1 MKISKKSLP
10 KLQLEL
16 LVELTPDE
24 LKPYVEQ
31 AAIEISKNRN
41 IAGFR
46 PGKAPFDIVMK
57 EVGEMTIYQTAAN
70 IAIDA
75 TLIQILDDEKIDM
88 LGQPKVEVQ
97 KLAPTN
103 PFIFKV
109 TLDLVPKVELC
120 DYVKIK
126 VKPMAEIKV
135 EKSEVDKVVADLTSM
150 RAKEILKDETEP
162 AGSGDKVDLDFE
174 TFVDLVAIDGGQAKN
189 HSLTI
194 GKGQMI
200 PGFEDNI
207 IGLKKNEVKEFE
219 LEFPKKYHEEKL
231 QGKKALFKIKINS
244 VYKIELPEVND
255 EFAKGFGLKNL
266 DDLKKHLES
275 NIKHEKEMK
284 ENQRFELELVEQLI
298 EKSKFEE
305 LPDSLIDDETHKMIH
320 ELEDNVIRQGMK
332 FDDYLSNV
340 KKTETD
346 LRLDFAIDA
355 IKRVKTGLAIRALA
369 EKENVT
375 AEEKEINDE
384 IERAL
389 ATYKFHPQYEG
400 KLAELE
406 QNMRS
411 ENGQRYFS
419 NLIRNRK
426 AMEFL
431 KSKVGR

>member
-1 MKISKKSLP
+1 
-10 KLQLEL
+10 
-16 LVELTPDE
+16 
-24 LKPYVEQ
+24 
-31 AAIEISKNRN
+31 
-41 IAGFR
+41 
-46 PGKAPFDIVMK
+46 
-57 EVGEMTIYQTAAN
+57 
-70 IAIDA
+70 
-75 TLIQILDDEKIDM
+75 
-88 LGQPKVEVQ
+88 
-97 KLAPTN
+97 
-103 PFIFKV
+103 
-109 TLDLVPKVELC
+109 
-120 DYVKIK
+120 
-126 VKPMAEIKV
+126 
-135 EKSEVDKVVADLTSM
+135 
-150 RAKEILKDETEP
+150 
-162 AGSGDKVDLDFE
+162 
-174 TFVDLVAIDGGQAKN
+174 
-189 HSLTI
+189 
-194 GKGQMI
+194 MI

-305 LPDSLIDDETHKMIH
+305 LPDSLVDDETHKMIH

-332 FDDYLSNV
+332 FDDYLSNI
-340 KKTETD
+340 KKTEAD

-431 KSKVGR
+431 KLRAEKR